1 MSELAE
7 GAAFVT
13 GGGSGIGR
21 AIALAF
27 AARGAAVGVMDL
39 HAETAERVAE
49 EIQSTGGRS
58 VAVQGDVSRWD
69 DVDRAV
75 SATVEALGPLGIMV
89 TAAGILDGYRLA
101 EDTTPELWERTIA
114 INLSGTFYC
123 CKRALAEMV
132 PARRGRLITIA
143 SAAGLVGDG
152 GGAAYV
158 ASKHGVVGLT
168 RRLAVTY
175 GSRGITANAI
185 CPGPVETDLR
195 TNSMEI
201 LGPSVGDMRGVG
213 RTDEQVRQFFPLGR
227 RAQPA
232 EIAAAACYLASPE
245 AAYVTGLMLSID
257 GGWVAM

>member
-21 AIALAF
+21 EIALAF
-27 AARGAAVGVMDL
+27 ARRGTSVAVMDL
-39 HAETAERVAE
+39 HAETAEGVAE
-49 EIQSTGGRS
+49 EIRAGGGRAT
-58 VAVQGDVSRWD
+58 AVQGDVSRPD

-75 SATVEALGPLGIMV
+75 SAAVAELGPLGIMV

-101 EDTTPELWERTIA
+101 EDTSPELWERTIA

-132 PARRGRLITIA
+132 PARRGRIITIA

-175 GSRGITANAI
+175 GKHGITANAI
-185 CPGPVETDLR
+185 CPGPVETNLR
-195 TNSMEI
+195 TNSMDV
-201 LGPSVGDMRGVG
+201 LGPGIGDMRRVG
-213 RTDEQVRQFFPLGR
+213 RSDEEVQEFFPLGR
-227 RAQPA
+227 RSKPA
-232 EIAAAACYLASPE
+232 EIAAAACYLASKD
-245 AAYVTGLMLSID
+245 ASYVTGLMLSID

>member
-21 AIALAF
+21 EIALAF
-27 AARGAAVGVMDL
+27 ARLGTPVGVMDL
-39 HAETAERVAE
+39 RTDAAERVAE
-49 EIQSTGGRS
+49 EIRAAGGTAA
-58 VAVQGDVSRWD
+58 AVQGDVSRPD

-75 SATVEALGPLGIMV
+75 SAAVEALGPLGIMV

-101 EDTTPELWERTIA
+101 EDTSPELWERTIA

-123 CKRALAEMV
+123 CKRALAELV
-132 PARRGRLITIA
+132 PAGRGRIITIA

-175 GSRGITANAI
+175 GPHGITVNAI
-185 CPGPVETDLR
+185 CPGPVQTNLR
-195 TNSMEI
+195 TNSMDI
-201 LGPSVGDMRGVG
+201 LGSGVGDMRHVG

-227 RAQPA
+227 RAQPS
-232 EIAAAACYLASPE
+232 EIAAAACYLASKD

>member
-1 MSELAE
+1 MNELAE

-21 AIALAF
+21 EIALAF
-27 AARGAAVGVMDL
+27 ARLSAAVGVMDL
-39 HAETAERVAE
+39 RADAAERVAE
-49 EIQSTGGRS
+49 EIRAAGGTAT
-58 VAVQGDVSRWD
+58 AVQGDVSRPD

-75 SATVEALGPLGIMV
+75 TAAVTDLGPLGIMV

-101 EDTTPELWERTIA
+101 EDTSPELWERTIA
-114 INLSGTFYC
+114 INRSGTFYC

-132 PARRGRLITIA
+132 PARRGRIITIA

-175 GSRGITANAI
+175 GPRGITANAI
-185 CPGPVETDLR
+185 CPGPVATDLR
-195 TNSMEI
+195 TNSMDI
-201 LGPSVGDMRGVG
+201 LGAGVGDMRHVG

-227 RAQPA
+227 RAQPS
-232 EIAAAACYLASPE
+232 EIAAAACYLASKD

>member
-1 MSELAE
+1 MIELAE

-21 AIALAF
+21 EIALAF
-27 AARGAAVGVMDL
+27 GRLGTAVGVMDL
-39 HAETAERVAE
+39 RQDAAEAVAE
-49 EIQSTGGRS
+49 EIRAAGGRAT
-58 VAVQGDVSRWD
+58 AVQGDVSRPD
-69 DVDRAV
+69 DVDLAV
-75 SATVEALGPLGIMV
+75 RDSVEQLGPLGIMV

-101 EDTTPELWERTIA
+101 EDTSPDLWERTIA

-132 PARRGRLITIA
+132 SARRGRIITIA

-175 GSRGITANAI
+175 GRHGITVNAI
-185 CPGPVETDLR
+185 CPGPVETSLR
-195 TNSMEI
+195 TNSRDI
-201 LGPSVGDMRGVG
+201 LGPGTPDMRNVG
-213 RTDEQVRQFFPLGR
+213 RSVEEVREFFPLGR
-227 RAQPA
+227 RAQPS
-232 EIAAAACYLASPE
+232 EIAAAACYLASKD
-245 AAYVTGLMLSID
+245 ASYVTGLMLSID

>member
-1 MSELAE
+1 MSELAD

-21 AIALAF
+21 EIALAF
-27 AARGAAVGVMDL
+27 ARVGAPVGVMDL
-39 HAETAERVAE
+39 RADAAERVAE
-49 EIQSTGGRS
+49 EIRSAGGRAT
-58 VAVQGDVSRWD
+58 AVQGDVSHPD

-75 SATVEALGPLGIMV
+75 TAAVRALGPLGIMV

-101 EDTTPELWERTIA
+101 EDTSPELWERTIA

-132 PARRGRLITIA
+132 PARQGRIITIA

-175 GSRGITANAI
+175 GPRGITVNAI
-185 CPGPVETDLR
+185 CPGPVETSLR
-195 TNSMEI
+195 TNSMDI
-201 LGPSVGDMRGVG
+201 LGPGVGDMRHVG

-227 RAQPA
+227 RAQPS
-232 EIAAAACYLASPE
+232 EIAAAACYLASKD

-257 GGWVAM
+257 GGWAAM

>member
-1 MSELAE
+1 MTELAE
-7 GAAFVT
+7 GAVFVT

-21 AIALAF
+21 EIALAF
-27 AARGAAVGVMDL
+27 ARLGTPVGVMDL

-49 EIQSTGGRS
+49 EIRAAGGNAT
-58 VAVQGDVSRWD
+58 AVQGDVSRPD

-75 SATVEALGPLGIMV
+75 TAAVRELGPLGTMV

-101 EDTTPELWERTIA
+101 EDTSPELWERTIA

-132 PARRGRLITIA
+132 PAGRGRIITIA

-175 GSRGITANAI
+175 GPRGITVNAI
-185 CPGPVETDLR
+185 CPGPVETSLR
-195 TNSMEI
+195 TNSMDI
-201 LGPSVGDMRGVG
+201 LGPGVGDMRNVG

-227 RAQPA
+227 RAQPS
-232 EIAAAACYLASPE
+232 EIAAAACYLASKD